1 MGKKPFIDKKAA
13 KHFHVVHRSQ
23 KDPLINDAEAP
34 DRVLREVLNPNLLK
48 VKRKLVFCIY
58 ALWLIPFLFLF
69 LFLFFLKKI

>member
-48 VKRKLVFCIY
+48 VKKKLVTFLYICII
-58 ALWLIPFLFLF
+58 AHSFFS
-69 LFLFFLKKI
+69 FLKKNIV